1 MDAHG
6 CCHCDGEACGSARN
20 AASGQPPGRA
30 VEEESPGQPPPAPD
44 AGGGDLLGRLKDA
57 FAWNADLH
65 LRRLTFVSSGAEAWL
80 LHPARRWVEEEGF
93 WLEHVPP
100 ADRAWILDA
109 LSRVR
114 DEGDELR
121 VRHRFARGDGTLRWL
136 ESRAC
141 AVRDA
146 GGHLQLR
153 GVSIDVTRFVEE
165 AEALLRGAREEL
177 RLLLESTGQA
187 RLAALRADV
196 GVALAEGGD
205 IRALLGRCAEAVQ
218 RHLDAAFTRIW
229 TLNEASGVLELQ
241 ASAGMYTHLDGE
253 HARIRL
259 GERKI
264 GGIALSRTPHF
275 TNDVLHDPLISDP
288 AWARR
293 EGMVS
298 FAGAPLIVER
308 RLLGVMALF
317 ARHPLSDAT
326 LNVLST
332 VADTIAQG
340 IERLRTEEA
349 LRKIEEQ
356 QARERARVEAER
368 EQLLQEMREAV
379 RVRDEFLSIA
389 SHELKTPLTSLTL
402 QIQSLLRA
410 HQLGRQPLPERA
422 ARSIEAV
429 ARSVSRLGALV
440 DELLDVS
447 RVTSLGM
454 SLQRERCDL
463 AEIVREA
470 VDRFLDAGACSQIR
484 VEAGAPVI
492 GEWDRARLDQV
503 VTNLVSNALKYGD
516 GKPIDVRVEADERTA
531 RLIIV
536 DRGLGIAADDRA
548 RIFERFARA
557 VSSRHYGGFG
567 LGLWIVR
574 MIVEAHGGRVSVE
587 SEAGA
592 GATFHVELPR
602 SASDASP
609 SRVA

>member
-6 CCHCDGEACGSARN
+6 CCCCGGEACGSARN
-20 AASGQPPGRA
+20 AASGQPSDRA
-30 VEEESPGQPPPAPD
+30 VEEGEPAPRPSVPCAD
-44 AGGGDLLGRLKDA
+44 DGDLLGRLRDA
-57 FAWNADLH
+57 FAWDADAR
-65 LRRLTFVSSGAEAWL
+65 LRRLTFVSRGAEAWL
-80 LHPARRWVEEEGF
+80 MHPVRRWIEEEGF

-114 DEGDELR
+114 EAGDELC
-121 VRHRFARGDGTLRWL
+121 VRHRFVRADGAVRWL
-136 ESRAC
+136 ESRAR
-141 AVRDA
+141 AVRDP
-146 GGHLQLR
+146 GGNLLLR
-153 GVSIDVTRFVEE
+153 GVSIDVTRFIEE
-165 AEALLRGAREEL
+165 AEVLLRGAREEL
-177 RLLLESTGQA
+177 RALLESTGQA

-196 GVALAEGGD
+196 SVALAEGGD

-229 TLNEASGVLELQ
+229 TLKEPAGVLELQ

-275 TNDVLHDPLISDP
+275 TNDVLHDPRISDH
-288 AWARR
+288 AWAER

-356 QARERARVEAER
+356 QARERERVEAER
-368 EQLLQEMREAV
+368 ERLLQEMREAV
-379 RVRDEFLSIA
+379 RARDEFLSIA

-402 QIQSLLRA
+402 QVQSLLRA
-410 HQLGRQPLPERA
+410 HHLRRQPLPERA

-470 VDRFLDAGACSQIR
+470 IGRFLDAGACSQIR
-484 VEAGAPVI
+484 VEASGAVI

-503 VTNLVSNALKYGD
+503 VTNLVSNALKYGG
-516 GKPIDVRVEADERTA
+516 GKPIDVRVEADEGTA
-531 RLIIV
+531 RLSIV

-548 RIFERFARA
+548 RIFERFGRA

-574 MIVEAHGGRVSVE
+574 VIVEAHGGRVSVE

-592 GATFHVELPR
+592 GATFRVELPR
-602 SASDASP
+602 SASDAP
-609 SRVA
+609 PPRAV